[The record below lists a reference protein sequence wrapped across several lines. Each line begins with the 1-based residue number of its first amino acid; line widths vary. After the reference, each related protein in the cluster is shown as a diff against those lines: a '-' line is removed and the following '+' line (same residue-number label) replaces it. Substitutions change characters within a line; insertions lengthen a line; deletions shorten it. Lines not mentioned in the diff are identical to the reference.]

1 MAIKDDITVM
11 AGKRTIQ
18 SQDVETKSTVKHA
31 TTGEVYASE
40 EEAKADI
47 NDPATNTTEQDIR
60 RDVAISVNKLPD
72 VFGGTS

>member
-1 MAIKDDITVM
+1 MAIKDNITVM
-11 AGKRTIQ
+11 AGKITIPA
-18 SQDVETKSTVKHA
+18 QDVETTSTVKHA

-47 NDPATNTTEQDIR
+47 DNPATNTTEQDIR

>member
-1 MAIKDDITVM
+1 MAIKDDITVI
-11 AGKRTIQ
+11 AGKRTIPA
-18 SQDVETKSTVKHA
+18 QDVETKSTVKHA

-47 NDPATNTTEQDIR
+47 NNPATDTTEQDIR

-72 VFGGTS
+72 ILGGTA

>member
-1 MAIKDDITVM
+1 MSIKDDITVM
-11 AGKRTIQ
+11 AGKTTIPA
-18 SQDVETKSTVKHA
+18 QDVETKSTVKHA

-47 NDPATNTTEQDIR
+47 DNPATNTTEQDIR
-60 RDVAISVNKLPD
+60 RDVAISVNKLPG

>member
-1 MAIKDDITVM
+1 MAINDNITVM

-40 EEAKADI
+40 EEARADVD
-47 NDPATNTTEQDIR
+47 NPATDTTEQDIR
-60 RDVAISVNKLPD
+60 RDVSINVNKLPD
-72 VFGGTS
+72 IFGGTS

>member
-11 AGKRTIQ
+11 AGKRTITA
-18 SQDVETKSTVKHA
+18 QDVETNTTVKHA

-47 NDPATNTTEQDIR
+47 NNPATDTTEQDIR

-72 VFGGTS
+72 IFGGTA

>member
-1 MAIKDDITVM
+1 MAINDNITVM

-40 EEAKADI
+40 EDAKADVD
-47 NDPATNTTEQDIR
+47 NPATSTTEQDIR
-60 RDVAISVNKLPD
+60 RDVSINVNKLPNIL
-72 VFGGTS
+72 GGTS

>member
-1 MAIKDDITVM
+1 MAIKDNITVM
-11 AGKRTIQ
+11 AGKRTIPA
-18 SQDVETKSTVKHA
+18 QDVETKSTVKHA

-47 NDPATNTTEQDIR
+47 DNPATDTTEQDIR

-72 VFGGTS
+72 IFGGTS

>member
-1 MAIKDDITVM
+1 MAIKDNITVM

-18 SQDVETKSTVKHA
+18 SQDVETASTVKHA

-47 NDPATNTTEQDIR
+47 DNPATSTTEQDIR
-60 RDVAISVNKLPD
+60 RDVAISVNKLPGI
-72 VFGGTS
+72 FGGTS